1 MDEIKAQKLPLAE
14 IQFFADYPGDYTVKV
29 DKNGGYTVINH
40 TGLGS
45 RVIKQD
51 IKG

>member
-14 IQFFADYPGDYTVKV
+14 IQFFADYPGDYTVNV
-29 DKNGGYTVINH
+29 DKNGGYTVIDH
-40 TGLGS
+40 TGIGY

>member
-1 MDEIKAQKLPLAE
+1 MDEIKAQKQPLAE
-14 IQFFADYPGDYTVKV
+14 IQFFADHPGDYTVNV
-29 DKNGGYTVINH
+29 DKNGGYTVIDH
-40 TGLGS
+40 TGIGY

>member
-14 IQFFADYPGDYTVKV
+14 IQFFADHPGDYTVNV
-29 DKNGGYTVINH
+29 DKNGGYTVIDH
-40 TGLGS
+40 TGNGS